1 MAIPFLA
8 PFWQL
13 ARRVE
18 DIFKDVEQ
26 LMVGM
31 KAMREQ
37 LSRLDR
43 RVSALE
49 TREELLI
56 EKTRTA
62 AATAASGAVTT
73 HLVDMSRR
81 IGALEAGQ
89 VAQRRLP
96 DS

>member
-18 DIFKDVEQ
+18 DIFRDVEQ

-31 KAMREQ
+31 KALREEI
-37 LSRLDR
+37 SRLDK

-49 TREELLI
+49 TREELLV

-73 HLVDMSRR
+73 HLVEMSRR
-81 IGALEAGQ
+81 LGAVEA
-89 VAQRRLP
+89 AQRSRRRLP
-96 DS
+96 ES